1 MTDLHASQPQ
11 SLTAL
16 ISPADPSLLSAGI
29 IPMATPVVCKVP
41 FSEPRV
47 IDPRQALG
55 VNLFHFT
62 QTQLLREN

>member
-1 MTDLHASQPQ
+1 MTDLYASQPQ
-11 SLTAL
+11 SPTAL
-16 ISPADPSLLSAGI
+16 ISPSDPSLLSAGI
-29 IPMATPVVCKVP
+29 IPMATLVVRKVT

-62 QTQLLREN
+62 QTEL